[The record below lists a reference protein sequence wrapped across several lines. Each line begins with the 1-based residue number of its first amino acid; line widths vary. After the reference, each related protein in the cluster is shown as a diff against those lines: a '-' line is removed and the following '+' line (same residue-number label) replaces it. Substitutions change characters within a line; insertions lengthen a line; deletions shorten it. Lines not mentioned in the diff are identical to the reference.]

1 MGNSVEVIIVSNI
14 NLFRDIAF
22 VLVED
27 MGIFIDT
34 CSIMYM

>member
-1 MGNSVEVIIVSNI
+1 MGNSVEVIVVSNI
-14 NLFRDIAF
+14 NLFQDIAF

-34 CSIMYM
+34 CNIMYM